1 MGLWDS
7 LFGGGASKKRE
18 IVEAPR
24 AHNLDAKIRKL
35 RRLGYRV
42 RVLHVRGVR
51 VLRASLPAKMKLKS
65 KHPFRSIQ
73 VPTSQ
78 AVEHLEDYGI

>member
-7 LFGGGASKKRE
+7 LFGGTPKKRRE
-18 IVEAPR
+18 IVDAPR

-42 RVLHVRGVR
+42 SIVHVRGVR
-51 VLRASLPAKMKLKS
+51 VLRASLPAKKKLKS
-65 KHPFRSIQ
+65 KHPFRSVQ
-73 VPTSQ
+73 VPTDK